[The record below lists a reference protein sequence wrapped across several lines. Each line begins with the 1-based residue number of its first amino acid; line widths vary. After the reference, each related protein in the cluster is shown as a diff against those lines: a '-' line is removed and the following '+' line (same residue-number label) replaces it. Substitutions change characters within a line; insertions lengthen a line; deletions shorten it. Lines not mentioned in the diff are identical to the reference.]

1 MLRLLGMLAA
11 AAAAKSKCKEFKCYG
26 KKEAAPKTPY
36 FAPSD
41 DGLCPEGV
49 AAELGPCCL
58 ARDACTS
65 VCGATE
71 DMCAAEFRKC
81 AEVACDAVDDVDD
94 MDKCKED
101 GALGADSPWRD
112 GCEGHARGQKEACQ
126 CLPRGGDGGG
136 EVANRRRQ
144 ILGDVY
150 RRYNGTGVDAGKTLD
165 LASRA
170 DSPKRFAALVFKL
183 AAKFPKLLSDARP
196 PKAPKQRLTPRKPSK
211 EDLEEKRQ
219 AKAKRREHDK
229 KLREEKKQQQ
239 AEATDADAPPEEPA
253 ASGPVE
259 DDEGDVAAEEDGAEE
274 DVIDLDRDEL

>member
-101 GALGADSPWRD
+101 GALGADSPSMRNAEITN
-112 GCEGHARGQKEACQ
+112 GRVAMVAITAFAYEEA
-126 CLPRGGDGGG
+126 
-136 EVANRRRQ
+136 
-144 ILGDVY
+144 I
-150 RRYNGTGVDAGKTLD
+150 T
-165 LASRA
+165 
-170 DSPKRFAALVFKL
+170 
-183 AAKFPKLLSDARP
+183 
-196 PKAPKQRLTPRKPSK
+196 KAPIFPLNLMQ
-211 EDLEEKRQ
+211 
-219 AKAKRREHDK
+219 
-229 KLREEKKQQQ
+229 
-239 AEATDADAPPEEPA
+239 
-253 ASGPVE
+253 
-259 DDEGDVAAEEDGAEE
+259 
-274 DVIDLDRDEL
+274 